1 MAAAVGQGARH
12 GLVFGFAGYSG
23 SGKTSLIE
31 QVIPRLVA
39 AGRMVS
45 VIKHAHHR
53 FDFDTPGKDS
63 WRHRQA
69 GATEVLLTTDQRWV
83 LMHELRGQPEPGLE
97 AQLARM
103 SPSDVVL
110 IEGFKT
116 AAIPKIEV
124 HRPALGKPLLHR
136 DDPWIQAIA
145 TDAPLDVPLPLLDL
159 NDPDAV
165 TAFILARCGG
175 AFSPVSSFRSIPS
188 QAPAAASDVAARIGP
203 AAAIPGSLPS
213 AAPDAP

>member
-1 MAAAVGQGARH
+1 MAAPVGQGARH

-23 SGKTSLIE
+23 SGKTTLIE

-39 AGRMVS
+39 AGRKVS

-124 HRPALGKPLLHR
+124 HRPALGKPLLHP

-165 TAFILARCGG
+165 TAFILARVG
-175 AFSPVSSFRSIPS
+175 FSATVPGRQPS
-188 QAPAAASDVAARIGP
+188 GTS
-203 AAAIPGSLPS
+203 
-213 AAPDAP
+213 DAP

>member
-23 SGKTSLIE
+23 SGKTTLIE

-39 AGRMVS
+39 AGRKVS

-97 AQLARM
+97 AQLAHM

-124 HRPALGKPLLHR
+124 HRPALGKPLLHP

-145 TDAPLDVPLPLLDL
+145 TDAPLDVPLPRRDQ
-159 NDPDAV
+159 NAPGAV
-165 TAFILARCGG
+165 PAFTRAG
-175 AFSPVSSFRSIPS
+175 AGP
-188 QAPAAASDVAARIGP
+188 PAAMPGGQPSGTP
-203 AAAIPGSLPS
+203 AP
-213 AAPDAP
+213 

>member
-1 MAAAVGQGARH
+1 MAAPVGQGSRH

-23 SGKTSLIE
+23 SGKTTLIE

-39 AGRMVS
+39 AGRKVS

-124 HRPALGKPLLHR
+124 HRPALGKPLLHP

-165 TAFILARCGG
+165 TAFILARSGG
-175 AFSPVSSFRSIPS
+175 AFAPVPGFRSIPS

-203 AAAIPGSLPS
+203 AAAIPDSLPS

>member
-1 MAAAVGQGARH
+1 MAAPVGQGSRH

-23 SGKTSLIE
+23 SGKTTLIE

-39 AGRMVS
+39 AGRTVS

-124 HRPALGKPLLHR
+124 HRPALGKPLLHP

-165 TAFILARCGG
+165 TAFILARSGG
-175 AFSPVSSFRSIPS
+175 AFAPVPGFRSIPS

-203 AAAIPGSLPS
+203 AAAIPDSLPS

>member
-1 MAAAVGQGARH
+1 MAAPVGQGARH

-39 AGRMVS
+39 AGRTVS

-103 SPSDVVL
+103 SGQTVLFHTAVAVVQASRGFAQSSL
-110 IEGFKT
+110 ATVTVRFRTLDAATIERYLLAEQPYDCAGSAKSEGLGI
-116 AAIPKIEV
+116 ALLQAIES
-124 HRPALGKPLLHR
+124 
-136 DDPWIQAIA
+136 DDPTALIG
-145 TDAPLDVPLPLLDL
+145 LPLIR
-159 NDPDAV
+159 
-165 TAFILARCGG
+165 TAQLLR
-175 AFSPVSSFRSIPS
+175 
-188 QAPAAASDVAARIGP
+188 AAGLT
-203 AAAIPGSLPS
+203 LP
-213 AAPDAP
+213 

>member
-1 MAAAVGQGARH
+1 MAAPVGQGSRH

-23 SGKTSLIE
+23 SGKTTLIE

-39 AGRMVS
+39 AGRKVS
-45 VIKHAHHR
+45 VIKH
-53 FDFDTPGKDS
+53 
-63 WRHRQA
+63 
-69 GATEVLLTTDQRWV
+69 ATEVLLTTDQRWV

-97 AQLARM
+97 AQLAHM

-124 HRPALGKPLLHR
+124 HRPALGKPLLHP

-165 TAFILARCGG
+165 TAFILAR
-175 AFSPVSSFRSIPS
+175 V
-188 QAPAAASDVAARIGP
+188 DT
-203 AAAIPGSLPS
+203 S
-213 AAPDAP
+213 AAVPGGQPSGTPDAP